1 MALTFFKTNKNKQY
15 NYKPVYWDK
24 AKEERNKRL
33 KTAFEETDKEYAE
46 ALRERMELRWKRN
59 SPQTAQK
66 NANLRVLAIL
76 LVIGIVFY
84 YIFLT

>member
-1 MALTFFKTNKNKQY
+1 MALTFFKTNKNKQF

-24 AKEERNKRL
+24 AKEERDKRL
-33 KTAFEETDKEYAE
+33 KTALEETNKDYAE
-46 ALRERMELRWKRN
+46 ALRERMEVRWKRT
-59 SPQTAQK
+59 SSQSAQK

-76 LVIGIVFY
+76 LVIGLFFY

>member
-1 MALTFFKTNKNKQY
+1 MALTFFKTNRNKQF

-33 KTAFEETDKEYAE
+33 KTAFEETDKDYSE
-46 ALRERMELRWKRN
+46 ALRERMDLRWKRN
-59 SPQTAQK
+59 SPQAAQK

-76 LVIGIVFY
+76 LVIGIFFY
-84 YIFLT
+84 YIFLA